1 MSRNR
6 FVFTALTIFL
16 LLGTIFA
23 ATGRTQNTAVNTTLQ
38 PQTFKPQD
46 GSYCNVTVYGF
57 TIVND
62 NRTYAYLGLTDKVN
76 GHYKALVQISPRSQ
90 IEAINMFTFLNSAYR
105 EQKPVG
111 RIDIVDNNISLIEE
125 R

>member
-6 FVFTALTIFL
+6 LIFTALAVLFL
-16 LLGTIFA
+16 LGAILPV
-23 ATGRTQNTAVNTTLQ
+23 TGSTQNTKVSTPTES
-38 PQTFKPQD
+38 QTFKPSD
-46 GSYCNVTVYGF
+46 GSYKNVTVYGL